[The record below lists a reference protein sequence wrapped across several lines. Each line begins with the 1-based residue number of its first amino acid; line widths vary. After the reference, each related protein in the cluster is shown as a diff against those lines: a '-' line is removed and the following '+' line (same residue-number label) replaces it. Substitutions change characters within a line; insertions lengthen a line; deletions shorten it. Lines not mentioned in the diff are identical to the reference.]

1 MSDITLGWYRSNS
14 GDGGSSGMLVV
25 YEEACISNGSI

>member
-25 YEEACISNGSI
+25 YMRRLV